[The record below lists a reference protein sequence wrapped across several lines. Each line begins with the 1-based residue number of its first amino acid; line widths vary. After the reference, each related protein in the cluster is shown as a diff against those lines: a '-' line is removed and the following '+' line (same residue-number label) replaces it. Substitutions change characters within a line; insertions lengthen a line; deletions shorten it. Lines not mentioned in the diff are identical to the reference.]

1 MKTIILQFLKN
12 NWLKILPWIIILVLS
27 TIVYFQY
34 KEIHKPIPVPPVD
47 NRIDSLQCVVEKL
60 NADLMDARHD
70 YDSAQANIKTDI
82 VTIRIQNAQDVSNIS
97 NFTTEQLDSSWS
109 AIPFP

>member
-1 MKTIILQFLKN
+1 MYA
-12 NWLKILPWIIILVLS
+12 LPWVIVLILLAV
-27 TIVYFQY
+27 TYAQHRYINR
-34 KEIHKPIPVPPVD
+34 PIPVPPVD
-47 NRIDSLQCVVEKL
+47 NRIDSLQCIVEKL

>member
-1 MKTIILQFLKN
+1 MIQTILKKY
-12 NWLKILPWIIILVLS
+12 WPFILPWTVVLILS
-27 TIVYFQY
+27 IVVYYQY
-34 KEIHKPIPVPPVD
+34 KEIHKPIPAPPVD

-60 NADLMDARHD
+60 NADLLDARHD
-70 YDSAQANIKTDI
+70 YDSAQSNIKTDI

-109 AIPFP
+109 AVTLP